1 MGDDP
6 MAVVDSECRVHGI
19 DNLRVADASIM
30 PTIPSCNLNCPTMM
44 IGEKA
49 SDMILGN
56 SILKSNLSYYTD
68 PNWEKY
74 QR

>member
-1 MGDDP
+1 
-6 MAVVDSECRVHGI
+6 
-19 DNLRVADASIM
+19 
-30 PTIPSCNLNCPTMM
+30 M

-56 SILKSNLSYYTD
+56 SMLKSNLSYYTD